1 MDPNS
6 HSWWNRIG
14 GSILGI
20 KASSVS
26 GVSPHEDVATTRGT
40 SLTSSSASTSGAG
53 VLPQGKVLY
62 MPADDVSSAEA
73 GDLRSDEMQPRT
85 ASVSGYADSNVI
97 YDDAMFAQELGAP
110 PLSECASALQPTHN
124 FVAPPTIAAA
134 AGAHSDAPVS
144 PDGGM
149 TRAPPVPAPGV
160 TFTVGPGVD
169 GFGGDLPVVRDM
181 AEESFLFAQVAS
193 PQLPPIHCSEF
204 LQGVI
209 EKQHEVERYLHAP
222 TQDIHPPTLMKMAMM
237 KNELDLLSSCIAG
250 VLGKGQLQM
259 VQVGSVAT
267 GKAQALVQDPRF
279 LASGASGQVG
289 QQIWPIEPPVEAAE
303 LRIPPEAAPYVNGQ
317 LIDNHAPATLQLA
330 EDHQGPAIFQGFQ
343 PPPSYAWGRGEVQE
357 PESPEIANEQQLA
370 ADALLQSSSAAPP
383 MPRPRTVETSSPL
396 RPPPDAPMKLALVA
410 AMDKLQE
417 ARSAC
422 ARLRQERRGVP
433 TEEVELWCNTIAE
446 RLQAASATLETK
458 LEAYKKKSKLKDD
471 TIKKLHA
478 RLQAAERQLTA
489 ANSAR
494 GDPEGEEN
502 AATYGRA
509 TDWPGDGLAYRGLSN
524 DGHNRSEG
532 SLLLDSSGYVAP
544 PFMGTVTAP
553 PPWTPGDTLITSLSD
568 GDSILGEA
576 GASTPAALFPEVGP
590 CLSGGASSSSQAGG
604 GQEDKLTAA
613 SPRVLAEKPQQ
624 HAAISRREA
633 ALLRRRDAEL
643 AGQLRARDQQV
654 EQLSTTLRELHIV
667 TQRQIGL
674 YKRQLHLKD
683 CMLDKDRS
691 NGQALADGG
700 LRRDRR
706 QVPSSTASTST
717 LLAASAHYGSGSLS
731 GAQTP
736 SMGPPS
742 QGGVERRGARAGTT
756 PRRADTDR
764 SRGGPALAAYSGPKK
779 DGNGSAPQVA
789 APQRRRISPT
799 TPTTTPPLGRP
810 GSAETQRQLRR
821 NGSQA
826 PPLRNDSDPVAAAAP
841 TKVIRYRDGA
851 PAQRIVRR

>member
-1 MDPNS
+1 
-6 HSWWNRIG
+6 
-14 GSILGI
+14 
-20 KASSVS
+20 
-26 GVSPHEDVATTRGT
+26 
-40 SLTSSSASTSGAG
+40 
-53 VLPQGKVLY
+53 
-62 MPADDVSSAEA
+62 MPADDVTAEA
-73 GDLRSDEMQPRT
+73 GDLRSDKMQSTT
-85 ASVSGYADSNVI
+85 ASVSDSTGKTIAEELHGTTGYADSNVI
-97 YDDAMFAQELGAP
+97 YDDTLSAEELGVP
-110 PLSECASALQPTHN
+110 PLSDCANSVQPTHN
-124 FVAPPTIAAA
+124 FVAPPAAA
-134 AGAHSDAPVS
+134 PALGTPSDSAPSPGGAET
-144 PDGGM
+144 G
-149 TRAPPVPAPGV
+149 APPVPAPGV
-160 TFTVGPGVD
+160 IFNVGPGAEVL
-169 GFGGDLPVVRDM
+169 GGDMSVPPPHAPQDLFFQAVVGG
-181 AEESFLFAQVAS
+181 Q
-193 PQLPPIHCSEF
+193 QLPPIHCSEF
-204 LQGVI
+204 LQAVI

-250 VLGKGQLQM
+250 VLGKGQLM
-259 VQVGSVAT
+259 VQAGIAP
-267 GKAQALVQDPRF
+267 GGGQPQAMVHDPRF
-279 LASGASGQVG
+279 LAPGSTGQVVG

-303 LRIPPEAAPYVNGQ
+303 LRIPPEAVVAAPYVNGQ
-317 LIDNHAPATLQLA
+317 LIDNHAPATMQMP

-357 PESPEIANEQQLA
+357 QDSPEISPEQQLA
-370 ADALLQSSSAAPP
+370 PDALLQSSSAAAPAI
-383 MPRPRTVETSSPL
+383 PRPRTVDTSSPL

-410 AMDKLQE
+410 AMEKLQE
-417 ARSAC
+417 ARSTC
-422 ARLRQERRGVP
+422 ARLRRERRGVP
-433 TEEVELWCNTIAE
+433 TEEVEQWCNTIAE
-446 RLQAASATLETK
+446 RLQAASGALETK

-471 TIKKLHA
+471 TIKRLHT
-478 RLQAAERQLTA
+478 RLQATERLLNA
-489 ANSAR
+489 AGSSR
-494 GDPEGEEN
+494 GEEGD
-502 AATYGRA
+502 ATYGRA

-544 PFMGTVTAP
+544 PYMGTVAAP

-568 GDSILGEA
+568 GDSLLGEA
-576 GASTPAALFPEVGP
+576 GATTPAALFPEAGP
-590 CLSGGASSSSQAGG
+590 CMSGGASSSSHAG
-604 GQEDKLTAA
+604 GQEDKLTGA
-613 SPRVLAEKPQQ
+613 SPRVLAEKPQP

-633 ALLRRRDAEL
+633 ALLRRRDADL

-691 NGQALADGG
+691 NGQALAEHGA

-706 QVPSSTASTST
+706 QVPASAPSAST
-717 LLAASAHYGSGSLS
+717 LLAAASMS

-736 SMGPPS
+736 SMGPP
-742 QGGVERRGARAGTT
+742 QGVARGGRAGTT

-764 SRGGPALAAYSGPKK
+764 SRGGPAYPAYTGPKK
-779 DGNGSAPQVA
+779 EPRDKSAGGQPHSPRTKNREVVVAEVA

-810 GSAETQRQLRR
+810 GSAEPPRQLRR

-826 PPLRNDSDPVAAAAP
+826 PPLRNDGDSVAAAAA